1 MRGVNSVSLTN
12 KGITKSVFSPKS
24 NQIGGYYLKV
34 LVTGAA
40 GFIGSYV
47 VQALL
52 EKEISVVAVDN
63 LSTGKLTNLTENV
76 PFYKIDITDKA
87 LENVF
92 QTEFPDYVIHLAA
105 QSSVIESMI
114 NPVEDCQS
122 NILGT
127 LNILRFAKQYGVKKC
142 VVASTAAVYGNPT
155 IFPVGE
161 DSKLSPLSFYALSKL
176 SAENYILLY
185 EKLFNLSSTILRFS
199 NVYGPKQPN
208 GVITSLIEC
217 LVEGETPIIYDGNQT
232 RDFIYVKDI
241 AQACI
246 QSMLSK
252 QTGIFNISS
261 NRELSIK
268 QLYKEITDA
277 MGVHTEPVYE
287 ILRDGEIERSVL
299 SNVKAIASLGW
310 TPTYHLEEGIRET
323 IGHYVY
329 QKTLKQD
336 CVPSSQPINS

>member
-1 MRGVNSVSLTN
+1 M
-12 KGITKSVFSPKS
+12 
-24 NQIGGYYLKV
+24 KV

-52 EKEISVVAVDN
+52 EKKISVVAVDN
-63 LSTGKLTNLTENV
+63 LSTGKLTNLTEKV

-87 LENVF
+87 LEKVF
-92 QTEFPDYVIHLAA
+92 QTESPDYVIHLAA

-127 LNILRFAKQYGVKKC
+127 LNILRYSKQYEVKKC

-155 IFPVGE
+155 TFPVRE
-161 DSKLSPLSFYALSKL
+161 DSKLSPLSFYALTKL
-176 SAENYILLY
+176 TAENYILLY
-185 EKLFNLSSTILRFS
+185 EKLFNFNSTILRFS
-199 NVYGPKQPN
+199 NVFGPNQPN
-208 GVITSLIEC
+208 GVITSLIER
-217 LVEGETPIIYDGNQT
+217 LVKGETPVIYDGNQT
-232 RDFIYVKDI
+232 RDFIYVKDV

-252 QTGIFNISS
+252 HTGIFNISS

-268 QLYKEITDA
+268 KLYKEISDA
-277 MGVHTEPVYE
+277 MGVDTEPVYE
-287 ILRDGEIERSVL
+287 SLREGEIERSIL
-299 SNVKAIASLGW
+299 SNAKAIAYLGW
-310 TPTYHLEEGIRET
+310 SPTYLLEEGLKET
-323 IGHYVY
+323 IDHYVN
-329 QKTLKQD
+329 QKNLKQD
-336 CVPSSQPINS
+336 CVLSSQSINS